1 MKNTFCVL
9 PNNNEDA
16 LKEAF
21 DFYRKHPSEKALIN
35 IAILVLGDMLNKNNL
50 GQIYLEIKKLNYSGV
65 LNEES
70 TRITINSRLFK
81 KPKIH
86 ITLAYLIETLA
97 HEVTHLMLEQQN
109 KKILEEK
116 SSGKYIPTINDKS
129 TYDFFSEMFQG
140 DLELVIF
147 AQIYS
152 YVLNENEFLARK
164 HGHNQMVAYLDKY
177 LPNQVFDFPSFETK
191 EQFYKMAKF
200 SEIDNFKMFKQLY
213 YESIYKYQYDLL
225 SKGLQNASEKEI
237 KFFIFSTQLYFN
249 DKAQEA
255 LLKNLCSCKNLELVK
270 RVFETPVMQ
279 LSEQQIKT
287 LEEVYGKVNLNGVL
301 FEQSPKA
308 QIKEKV

>member
-21 DFYRKHPSEKALIN
+21 DFYIKHPSEKALIN

-70 TRITINSRLFK
+70 TCITINSSLFK